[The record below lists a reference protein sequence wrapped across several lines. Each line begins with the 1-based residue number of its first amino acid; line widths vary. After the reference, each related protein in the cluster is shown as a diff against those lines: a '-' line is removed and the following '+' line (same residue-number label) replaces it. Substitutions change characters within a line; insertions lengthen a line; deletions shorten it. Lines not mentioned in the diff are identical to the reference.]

1 MLKDLRGVFRL
12 LKGPAQHITTSV
24 HALVIYMLH
33 KILATLYHMSSSTL
47 GGK

>member
-33 KILATLYHMSSSTL
+33 KILATLVMSSSTL